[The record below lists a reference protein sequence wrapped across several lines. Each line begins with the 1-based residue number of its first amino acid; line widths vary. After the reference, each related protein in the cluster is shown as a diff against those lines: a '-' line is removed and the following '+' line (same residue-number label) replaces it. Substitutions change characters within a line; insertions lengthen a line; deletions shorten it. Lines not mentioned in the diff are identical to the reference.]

1 MKVEKAD
8 KSEVP
13 EAPAS
18 EGLAPSGSNE
28 DVYQTPTLV
37 LLGNV
42 HTILAGS
49 GPSPHGDGQRF
60 STSKP

>member
-13 EAPAS
+13 AAPAN
-18 EGLAPSGSNE
+18 EGLAPSGSSD

-49 GPSPHGDGQRF
+49 GPSPHSDTQRG
-60 STSKP
+60 STSRP